1 MTTAFYPS
9 RAVVPTVCHAD
20 PKGSVT
26 RSLAIH
32 RYITVI
38 CTVKFTYFFHYR
50 NTVLLKNRGTFVTG
64 DMFILYDH

>member
-9 RAVVPTVCHAD
+9 RAVVPIVCYAD

-26 RSLAIH
+26 SSLRIH

-38 CTVKFTYFFHYR
+38 CTLKFTYFFHYR
-50 NTVLLKNRGTFVTG
+50 NNVFLKIIEE
-64 DMFILYDH
+64 IL